1 MSTLAIQL
9 LVVFSFCIA
18 NTVSFHSSCSGYFE
32 AFSLPED
39 YNRNVPSKDKTKV
52 VTVNNVI
59 HINEVLEV
67 CKRESLIEIKIIV
80 QANVVIFHCL
90 RTIIY
95 YNYSFQ
101 INEKHQTISFK
112 LTQMAWWKD
121 DRIKIDNSH
130 LLWNHQ
136 NRQNAISLNGRFV
149 HNCLWTPKLTIYGL
163 DELETWTP
171 SAQDTEG
178 SPLAFHLFNNG
189 LVVETLENV
198 KILIECGMH
207 FEHYPFDVQVN
218 LYICCKTQNLKMTYI

>member
-80 QANVVIFHCL
+80 QANGNIPLF
-90 RTIIY
+90 
-95 YNYSFQ
+95 
-101 INEKHQTISFK
+101 
-112 LTQMAWWKD
+112 AD
-121 DRIKIDNSH
+121 DY
-130 LLWNHQ
+130 LLQ
-136 NRQNAISLNGRFV
+136 
-149 HNCLWTPKLTIYGL
+149 
-163 DELETWTP
+163 
-171 SAQDTEG
+171 
-178 SPLAFHLFNNG
+178 LF
-189 LVVETLENV
+189 
-198 KILIECGMH
+198 
-207 FEHYPFDVQVN
+207 FSDQ
-218 LYICCKTQNLKMTYI
+218 